1 MKNKKYL
8 KAAELV
14 CTDIREIGD
23 DYKLIISSRS
33 CCLALASLN
42 KSTIRFNELFKP
54 DDCFVGDFYFDDKN
68 KWRDKQSILARSL
81 ALLLMYEMGEK

>member
-14 CTDIREIGD
+14 CTDIRERIRNF
-23 DYKLIISSRS
+23 KLMSGSRS
-33 CCLALASLN
+33 CCRALLFVG
-42 KSTIRFNELFKP
+42 KSPTRFNELFTP
-54 DDCFVGDFYFDDKN
+54 EGRSAYEYYFEDYGNWADDQV
-68 KWRDKQSILARSL
+68 ILARSL